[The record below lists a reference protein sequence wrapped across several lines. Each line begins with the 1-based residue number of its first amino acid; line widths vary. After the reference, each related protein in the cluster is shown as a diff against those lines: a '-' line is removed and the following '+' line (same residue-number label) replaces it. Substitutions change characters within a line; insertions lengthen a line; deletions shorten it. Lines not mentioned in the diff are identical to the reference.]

1 MSKFTE
7 NQNIYRK
14 ENLNLWKEKLLE
26 FFTDTIPG
34 HYEWNDVMQI
44 NKILNII
51 SGKGLNHML
60 YPDRGGLDMV
70 GCNMSFKRD
79 MIEILTGGSVPSI
92 CKPKR
97 LIFDCIDDES
107 EWAYFRLELDRL
119 EASGFYSDENN
130 LVEELYE
137 CNGNFE
143 PYSDYPP
150 NEQYRHVLRILNG
163 ALLIIPKSCYYNH
176 IPETYFGTHNKYSHN
191 NFKFVMEKLKL
202 SQGYKEFLN
211 ELQ

>member
-7 NQNIYRK
+7 NQNIFREK
-14 ENLNLWKEKLLE
+14 NFKLWKEKLLE
-26 FFTDTIPG
+26 IFTDKIPG
-34 HYEWNDVMQI
+34 HYEWNNVMQI

-51 SGKGLNHML
+51 GGIGLNHML
-60 YPDRGGLDMV
+60 YPDSGGLDMV

-79 MIEILTGGSVPSI
+79 MIEILTDGSVPNI

-97 LIFDCIDDES
+97 LIFDCIDDEA
-107 EWAYFRLELDRL
+107 EWAYFRLELYKL
-119 EASGFYSDENN
+119 EASGFYSDKNN

-137 CNGNFE
+137 YNGNFE

-150 NEQYRHVLRILNG
+150 NEQYRHILRILNG
-163 ALLIIPKSCYYNH
+163 TLLIIPKPCYYNY
-176 IPETYFGTHNKYSHN
+176 IPKTYLGTHNKYSHDD
-191 NFKFVMEKLKL
+191 FKSAMKKLKL
-202 SQGYKEFLN
+202 SQEYKDFLN